1 MKSREN
7 IIDYK
12 NLGFI
17 KKYVSEAGKLIPS
30 RVSGLNANE
39 QRKMNKAIKIARFLA
54 LLPYCDNHKRQ

>member
-1 MKSREN
+1 MNSKEN

-30 RVSGLNANE
+30 RVSGLSANE
-39 QRKMNKAIKIARFLA
+39 QRKNE
-54 LLPYCDNHKRQ
+54 